1 MVGQPPYD
9 KWSVDLHRAML
20 IGIGEKLKIEFAT
33 PTVLPPGLGGVL
45 KRLVEQEKDKQK
57 N

>member
-1 MVGQPPYD
+1 
-9 KWSVDLHRAML
+9 VDFHRAML
-20 IGIGEKLKIEFAT
+20 LGIGEKLKIEFAT
-33 PTVLPPGLGGVL
+33 PTVLPPGLGDVL